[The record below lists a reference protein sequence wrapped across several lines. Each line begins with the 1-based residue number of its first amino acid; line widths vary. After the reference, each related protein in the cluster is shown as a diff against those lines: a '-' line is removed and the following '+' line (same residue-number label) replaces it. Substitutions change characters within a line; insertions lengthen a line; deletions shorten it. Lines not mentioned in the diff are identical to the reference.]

1 MMRQNCRVESGGEL
15 SRQVNQRGRVD
26 AVVVLD
32 GSWRRQQRKIGR
44 GLLSFIESVCHHV
57 CGHDEEADGPRRIA
71 PSPPQSVHGHYPVFP
86 RNSELPFVLLILQAG
101 EGGSLRRYLLHSM
114 LIDEHGNRMVAA
126 RLCRSR
132 WNKLRRL
139 AAYQHFF

>member
-1 MMRQNCRVESGGEL
+1 M
-15 SRQVNQRGRVD
+15 
-26 AVVVLD
+26 VVGD
-32 GSWRRQQRKIGR
+32 GNNAR
-44 GLLSFIESVCHHV
+44 L
-57 CGHDEEADGPRRIA
+57 EEASHPSLNRYVTDGPRRIA
-71 PSPPQSVHGHYPVFP
+71 PSPPQSVHGHYPLFP

-139 AAYQHFF
+139 AAY